1 MKNWIKKV
9 CAILFSFFCFFVVW
23 AAVSKKLDSEL
34 ILPGI
39 KSVLKKIIWFCSGGG
54 GFWKHFAF
62 SFLRIILSFVISVF
76 FGTVL
81 GLIAGCFNFAD
92 DFLRFPVSFLRTVPV
107 ISIILIALFWLKS
120 GSVPLFVSV
129 LMTFPVMYTAVRS
142 GFLQNDSSLMQ
153 MAQVYNFTKW
163 QKFRYI
169 QLPNLVPFFLN
180 GLVSAFGLTW
190 KVVAAGEVLSVP
202 EYGIGSV
209 LQLNQ
214 VHLESASVFAV
225 TLIFAG
231 FSFLSESLMS
241 LLVRLFLKNIQAPVA
256 KEVLHE

>member
-1 MKNWIKKV
+1 MKNSVKKACTV
-9 CAILFSFFCFFVVW
+9 LFSLVCFFLVW

-34 ILPGI
+34 ILPSV
-39 KSVLKKIIWFCSGGG
+39 KSVFEKIGWYFCGGG
-54 GFWKHFAF
+54 NFWKHFAF

-76 FGTVL
+76 LGTAL
-81 GLIAGCFNFAD
+81 GLVAGLFSFAD

-107 ISIILIALFWLKS
+107 ISVILIALFWLKS

-129 LMTFPVMYTAVRS
+129 LMTFPVMFTAIRS

-153 MAQVYNFTKW
+153 MAQVYNFTKF

-180 GLVSAFGLTW
+180 GLVSVFGLTW

-225 TLIFAG
+225 TLIFVC
-231 FSFLSESLMS
+231 FSFASERLMA
-241 LLVRLFLKNIQAPVA
+241 LFVRIINNTK
-256 KEVLHE
+256 